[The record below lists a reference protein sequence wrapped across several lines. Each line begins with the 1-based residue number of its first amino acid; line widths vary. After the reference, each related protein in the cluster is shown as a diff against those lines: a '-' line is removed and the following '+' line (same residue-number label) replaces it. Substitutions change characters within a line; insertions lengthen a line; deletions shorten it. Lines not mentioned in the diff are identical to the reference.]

1 MAHIG
6 ALAVAEVAMPETRPQ
21 IRPATAADAPAISAL
36 WNPIIRDTVVTFNPV
51 ERDPAEIA
59 EMIATRQAGPGAF
72 FVAERAGAL
81 LGFASYAQFRG
92 GLGYARCMEHTINL
106 APAARGQGLGPKLM
120 TTLED
125 HARAAGHHIMVAA
138 ITGSNDGSV
147 RFHAA
152 LGYVHVGTMPQVG
165 WKFGQ
170 YHDLVLMQKTL

>member
-1 MAHIG
+1 M
-6 ALAVAEVAMPETRPQ
+6 LT
-21 IRPATAADAPAISAL
+21 IRPATAADAAAICGI
-36 WNPIIRDTVVTFNPV
+36 WNPIVRDTVITFNPV
-51 ERDPAEIA
+51 ERDTAEITDL
-59 EMIATRQAGPGAF
+59 IAARQDGPGAF
-72 FVAERAGAL
+72 FVAEGAGGL

-106 APAARGQGLGPKLM
+106 VPAARGQRLGPRLM

-125 HARAAGHHIMVAA
+125 HARAAGHHVMVAA
-138 ITGSNDGSV
+138 ITGSNTGSV

-152 LGYVHVGTMPQVG
+152 LGYVHVGTMSQVG